1 MPEYDIFISDRR
13 SSSGFLPRAVRDS
26 LLFKGYSVFLDV
38 ESMHAG
44 GFDRQLLETIRGC
57 KDFILVLSPGALD
70 RCVNKGDWLRMEIAC
85 AIKEGKNIIPLLMQG
100 FGDFPDNLPQDI
112 STIRMNVDDFDE
124 AYKFLTDHGFT
135 NAQGEKVTDTG
146 SSHATMMVSP
156 SGFSISLVKHI
167 KE

>member
-1 MPEYDIFISDRR
+1 MKITSFNPLIITRNADAAIELFEALGFERR
-13 SSSGFLPRAVRDS
+13 HKKTGIGEEKNVTSVSMKDANGFHV
-26 LLFKGYSVFLDV
+26 DV
-38 ESMHAG
+38 T
-44 GFDRQLLETIRGC
+44 Q
-57 KDFILVLSPGALD
+57 V
-70 RCVNKGDWLRMEIAC
+70 
-85 AIKEGKNIIPLLMQG
+85 
-100 FGDFPDNLPQDI
+100 DNLPQDI